1 MGLEMADKIEMSK
14 NLEELMNVMK
24 VDLPGLSCSRLEDVI
39 RQAGSLNITRQL
51 SVYEIEFTVLQE
63 EQATNKSQVERL
75 KIDLEE
81 KTKELSDAKAEIA
94 NLQLRLR
101 NEFSQVTA
109 RHIENNNRRQ
119 QNSSSEDT
127 LYKVIAA
134 VEKLSTQVPEEFRE
148 KLEDIAK
155 LGKES

>member
-1 MGLEMADKIEMSK
+1 
-14 NLEELMNVMK
+14 MNVMK

-51 SVYEIEFTVLQE
+51 GVYEIEFTVLQE
-63 EQATNKSQVERL
+63 EQASNKSQVDRL

-81 KTKELSDAKAEIA
+81 KTKELSDARAEIA
-94 NLQLRLR
+94 SLQLRLR
-101 NEFSQVTA
+101 NELAEVNA
-109 RHIENNNRRQ
+109 RHIDNNNRKQ

-134 VEKLSTQVPEEFRE
+134 VEALSTQVPDEIRE